1 MKKKRLFVV
10 VDFQNDFVTG
20 SLGFPKAKD
29 IEEHICKK
37 IKEYRENGDEIAF
50 TFDTHD
56 DSYMESQEGKNLPI
70 PHCIKGTQGWELY
83 GCAKDLIAD
92 GDKRFEKGAFGSVE
106 FFDYLRERDYES
118 IELAGLVTNICII
131 SNAILAKTAL
141 PEVEVIVD
149 ADCVASADD
158 AINEKT
164 LDVLEGLHVKVVGR
178 K

>member
-29 IEEHICKK
+29 TEKHICEK
-37 IKEYRENGDEIAF
+37 IKEYRKNGDEIAF

-56 DSYMESQEGKNLPI
+56 DSYMETQEGKNLPI
-70 PHCIKGTQGWELY
+70 PHCIKGTEGWELY
-83 GCAKDLIAD
+83 GCANELIED
-92 GDKRFEKGAFGSVE
+92 NDKRFVKEAFGSIE
-106 FFDYLRERDYES
+106 FFDYLRDRDYES

-131 SNAILAKTAL
+131 SNAVLAKTAL

-149 ADCVASADD
+149 ANCVASADD
-158 AINEKT
+158 ELNEKT
-164 LDVLEGLHVKVVGR
+164 LDVLEGLHVKVIGR